1 MEKMV
6 STIKLAALKYMAEPT
21 DIQQLR
27 RFLGMVNQSYQHI
40 PKLTH
45 PLRGLRNKKNACV
58 WAPPQKRA
66 LETFKEKLSSAP
78 ALEIFD
84 ITLETTLSADASSYG
99 VGAVLSQKQ
108 TDGKWKAVVFI
119 SRALTPTER
128 PSL

>member
-1 MEKMV
+1 MV
-6 STIKLAALKYMAEPT
+6 SAIKVAALKYMAELT

-40 PKLTH
+40 PNLAEVTH

-58 WAPPQKRA
+58 WAPPQQRA

-84 ITLETTLSADASSYG
+84 ITLDTMLSADASSYG
-99 VGAVLSQKQ
+99 VGAILSQKQ
-108 TDGKWKAVVFI
+108 TDG
-119 SRALTPTER
+119 
-128 PSL
+128 